1 MEYSIAL
8 RLNIK
13 KIVNHNELENLLY
26 DIGNSLNAT
35 NIYSDFELNGRDNY
49 IKNNFKIIIIELDD
63 KNNLIELIKLIKEL
77 NKIEIEY
84 IYNNNKIIYGDKI
97 YLSNLEFNQD
107 KKSIIEKINEN
118 SSKYKDIYKLMKN

>member
-26 DIGNSLNAT
+26 DIGNSLNAI

-49 IKNNFKIIIIELDD
+49 IKNNFKII
-63 KNNLIELIKLIKEL
+63 
-77 NKIEIEY
+77 
-84 IYNNNKIIYGDKI
+84 
-97 YLSNLEFNQD
+97 
-107 KKSIIEKINEN
+107 
-118 SSKYKDIYKLMKN
+118 